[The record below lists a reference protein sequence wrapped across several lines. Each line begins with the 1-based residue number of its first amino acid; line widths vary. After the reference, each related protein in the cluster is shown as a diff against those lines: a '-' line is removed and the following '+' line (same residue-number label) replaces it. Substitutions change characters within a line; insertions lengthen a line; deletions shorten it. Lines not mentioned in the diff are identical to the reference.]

1 MTRATEARQLG
12 TASRRFRPQGDAMSV
27 YVTLAGRSAAN
38 AYFMVGMT
46 VDALSVSASASR
58 QRLVTVFSCV

>member
-1 MTRATEARQLG
+1 
-12 TASRRFRPQGDAMSV
+12 MSV